1 MRGRSFLTD
10 TVFQGIPMAAKS
22 DADKEYIARAEKMG
36 WEELSALWEQI
47 KAGRAGKAEG
57 WEDGKALEHLV
68 VRAFLLS
75 GLPAEYPFDVPPGG
89 KAFEE
94 IDGLVVMGSNTFL
107 FECKDK
113 PKVAIEVIAKLINQ
127 LLRRPGTTLGCV
139 FTSGG
144 FTSTAL
150 LLADFSVPH
159 RILLWSGRD
168 IEEGLKN
175 RNFNKPL
182 SEKYHNLCKYG
193 LTDHSPNYEELEVK
207 DE

>member
-1 MRGRSFLTD
+1 
-10 TVFQGIPMAAKS
+10 MAARS
-22 DADKEYIARAEKMG
+22 DADTEYIARAQKMG
-36 WEELSALWEQI
+36 WEELADLWEQI
-47 KAGRAGKAEG
+47 KAGETDG

-75 GLPAEYPFDVPPGG
+75 DLFAEYPFDVPPGG
-89 KAFEE
+89 RVFEE
-94 IDGLVVMGSNTFL
+94 IDGLVVLGCNTFL

-159 RILLWSGRD
+159 RILPWSGRD
-168 IEEGLKN
+168 IEERLKS
-175 RNFNKPL
+175 RNFKKPL
-182 SEKYHNLCKYG
+182 SEKYHNLCKFG

-207 DE
+207 DD

>member
-1 MRGRSFLTD
+1 
-10 TVFQGIPMAAKS
+10 MAAKS
-22 DADKEYIARAEKMG
+22 DADKEYIVRVEKMD
-36 WEELSALWEQI
+36 WVELSALWDQI
-47 KAGRAGKAEG
+47 KAGKAGRAEG

-68 VRAFLLS
+68 VRAFRLS
-75 GLPAEYPFDVPPGG
+75 RLQAEYPFDVPPGG
-89 KAFEE
+89 RALEE

-107 FECKDK
+107 LECKDMS
-113 PKVAIEVIAKLINQ
+113 KVAIEVIAKLINQ

-168 IEEGLKN
+168 IEEGLKGQ
-175 RNFNKPL
+175 NFHKPL
-182 SEKYHNLCKYG
+182 SEKYLNLCKYG
-193 LTDHSPNYEELEVK
+193 LTDHSPNYEELEVQ
-207 DE
+207 DEPA

>member
-1 MRGRSFLTD
+1 
-10 TVFQGIPMAAKS
+10 MATKS
-22 DADKEYIARAEKMG
+22 DPDKAYVERAESMG
-36 WEELSALWEQI
+36 WTELSTIWEQI
-47 KAGRAGKAEG
+47 KAGRVDG

-68 VRAFLLS
+68 IRAFRLS
-75 GLPAEYPFDVPPGG
+75 GLMAEYPFDVPPGG
-89 KAFEE
+89 KPFEE
-94 IDGLVVMGSNTFL
+94 IDGLVVLGCNNFL
-107 FECKDK
+107 IECKDR
-113 PKVAIEVIAKLINQ
+113 PKVAIEVVAKLINQ
-127 LLRRPGTTLGCV
+127 LLRRPGTTLGCI

-168 IEEGLKN
+168 IEEGIKN
-175 RNFNKPL
+175 KDFKAPL
-182 SEKYHNLCKYG
+182 TEKYHNLCKYG